1 MSDGYGLGLASMTEK
16 PNPSKRRSHKAE
28 RQDKEKLASSFQVG
42 TQSQGA
48 KERSQ
53 NYDEDVMEIE

>member
-1 MSDGYGLGLASMTEK
+1 MTEK